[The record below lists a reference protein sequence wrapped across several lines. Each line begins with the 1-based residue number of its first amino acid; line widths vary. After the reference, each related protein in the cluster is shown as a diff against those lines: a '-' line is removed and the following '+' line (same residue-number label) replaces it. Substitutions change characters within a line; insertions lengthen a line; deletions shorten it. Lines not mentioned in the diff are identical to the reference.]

1 MQLIKKYFSIL
12 DKENKNLFWILVTL
26 ISLSLFIEVL
36 SLGSLIPFFQIILS
50 DNSDNFF
57 NLIIERLN
65 IPKGNLVFIS
75 ILIMGLI
82 FLFKTLFIVYVT
94 NFKHNFIYELSCS
107 LSKRILQNYE
117 SSPIDNNFSFKN
129 SETNRLLLID
139 ASMTAGGVQQLCNA
153 FSEIILIIASLSIL
167 IILEPMIISFFFTI
181 SLLIFFLYKFFYKKK
196 IISWGESRK
205 YFDTIRRSQL
215 FDLINSL
222 LFSKLIG
229 IKNTLLDKY
238 LFSNRQTAYYYQL
251 RERWNEIPRSL
262 LEFIAIVFILILF
275 TYFYIKNYSI
285 NQLIPILSIFTL
297 ASLKIIISL
306 NRLIVSINQIFFS
319 LPALD
324 RVCSITKLFDY
335 KKIDKRI
342 KKDYNFEKLS
352 FENVSFHYGNNLIFK
367 NLNFEINKKD
377 FIGISGQSGVGKTTL
392 LSLIMG
398 LHHPSEGKIYY
409 NGKEKYKSGI
419 KIGYVGQ
426 THNLI
431 EGSIA
436 ENIAFGIK
444 YKNINFDRIQKLTLS
459 LGLNEFIS
467 NLPEK
472 LNSIISEK
480 SSNLSMG
487 QAQRIAI
494 ARALYFDP
502 PVLIFDE
509 PTSSLDEKNELE
521 VIKIIQ
527 KLSKSKTIFIVSHNF
542 KNLKYCNKL
551 ITLTKNSFKIKEI
564 I

>member
-82 FLFKTLFIVYVT
+82 FLFKTLFIIYVAS
-94 NFKHNFIYELSCS
+94 FKHNFIYELSCS
-107 LSKRILQNYE
+107 LSMRILQNYE
-117 SSPIDNNFSFKN
+117 SSPIDNNLSFKN

-153 FSEIILIIASLSIL
+153 FSEIIVIIASLSIL

-196 IISWGESRK
+196 IVSWGESRK

-262 LEFIAIVFILILF
+262 LEFIAIVFILIIF
-275 TYFYIKNYSI
+275 TYFYIKNYSF

-324 RVCSITKLFDY
+324 RVCSITELVDY

-342 KKDYNFEKLS
+342 KKDYSFEKLS

-367 NLNFEINKKD
+367 NLNFKIYKKD
-377 FIGISGQSGVGKTTL
+377 FVGISGQSGVGKTTL

-398 LHHPSEGKIYY
+398 LHHPSEGKIYF

-521 VIKIIQ
+521 VVKIIQ
-527 KLSKSKTIFIVSHNF
+527 KLSKSKTIFIVSHKS

-551 ITLTKNSFKIKEI
+551 ITLTKNSFKIKDLI
-564 I
+564 

>member
-1 MQLIKKYFSIL
+1 MQLIKRYLSIL

-26 ISLSLFIEVL
+26 ISFSLFIEVL

-57 NLIIERLN
+57 NLIINKLN
-65 IPKGNLVFIS
+65 IPKGSLVLIS
-75 ILIMGLI
+75 ILTMGII
-82 FLFKTLFIVYVT
+82 FLIKTLFIAYVAY
-94 NFKHNFIYELSCS
+94 FKHNFIYELSCS

-117 SSPIDNNFSFKN
+117 SSPINNNFFFKN
-129 SETNRLLLID
+129 AETNRLVLID
-139 ASMTAGGVQQLCNA
+139 VSMTAGGVLQLCNA
-153 FSEIILIIASLSIL
+153 FSEIIIIIASLSIL
-167 IILEPMIISFFFTI
+167 ILLEPMIITFFFTI

-196 IISWGESRK
+196 IVSWGESRK
-205 YFDTIRRSQL
+205 HFDTIRRSQL

-275 TYFYIKNYSI
+275 TYFYINNYSV

-324 RVCSITKLFDY
+324 RVCLNTEETNFN
-335 KKIDKRI
+335 KKVKKI
-342 KKDYNFEKLS
+342 KKDNKFQKLS
-352 FENVSFHYGNNLIFK
+352 FVNVSFRYENNFIFK
-367 NLNFEINKKD
+367 NLNFNILKKD
-377 FIGISGQSGVGKTTL
+377 FVGISGQSGVGKTTL

-398 LHHPSEGKIYY
+398 LLHPSEGKIYF
-409 NGKEKYKSGI
+409 NGKEKNNSGI

-436 ENIAFGIK
+436 ENIAFGNND
-444 YKNINFDRIQKLTLS
+444 KNINFDKIQRLTSS
-459 LGLNEFIS
+459 LGLNEFINS
-467 NLPEK
+467 LPQK
-472 LNSIISEK
+472 INSIISEK
-480 SSNLSMG
+480 TSNLSMG

-509 PTSSLDEKNELE
+509 PTSALDEKN
-521 VIKIIQ
+521 
-527 KLSKSKTIFIVSHNF
+527 
-542 KNLKYCNKL
+542 
-551 ITLTKNSFKIKEI
+551 
-564 I
+564 